1 MKRLPIHIQ
10 AACLLMAILF
20 TLCCGAAAE
29 GSTGILYRVTGGKND
44 LALLGSIHIGNE
56 AMYPVGSHIQDALD
70 AADTMVFECDTESV
84 AAVEAML
91 DMMYYPTGDS
101 LRAHVSDECYEL
113 LKQAAQKT
121 GYRMEALNM
130 LKPWAVSSL
139 LALEGTHALLGAVDI
154 DQAMELG
161 VETQIDQMT
170 SDKPKTWLEET
181 QRQLDMMDGFSEGL
195 QEYLLRDTCIEI
207 LTPEAV
213 DGADADVRLWPQW
226 WYDGDAEAFAE
237 SYLVGMASEERQDLT
252 EEYHQALLTERN
264 AYMAQRL
271 SQLLEADEP
280 HSYFAVIG
288 LLHLVLPEDSVIY
301 ELEKLGYTVTRV
313 LPGEER

>member
-130 LKPWAVSSL
+130 LKPWGGFRACL
-139 LALEGTHALLGAVDI
+139 LWKVPMRCWARWIST
-154 DQAMELG
+154 
-161 VETQIDQMT
+161 
-170 SDKPKTWLEET
+170 
-181 QRQLDMMDGFSEGL
+181 
-195 QEYLLRDTCIEI
+195 
-207 LTPEAV
+207 
-213 DGADADVRLWPQW
+213 RLWSWGWKP
-226 WYDGDAEAFAE
+226 
-237 SYLVGMASEERQDLT
+237 RLT
-252 EEYHQALLTERN
+252 R
-264 AYMAQRL
+264 
-271 SQLLEADEP
+271 
-280 HSYFAVIG
+280 
-288 LLHLVLPEDSVIY
+288 
-301 ELEKLGYTVTRV
+301 
-313 LPGEER
+313 